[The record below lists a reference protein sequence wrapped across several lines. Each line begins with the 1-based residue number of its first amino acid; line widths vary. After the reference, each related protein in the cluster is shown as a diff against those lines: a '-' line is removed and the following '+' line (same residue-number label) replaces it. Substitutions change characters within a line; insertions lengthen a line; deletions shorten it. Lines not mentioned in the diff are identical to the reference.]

1 MLLHRCF
8 FRQAGWL
15 AERSR
20 AASLSWPR
28 KIGQMYS
35 TVRRSRTA
43 LPLYESAVRTLK
55 APAWNITDTKRRRTI
70 ANSRRF
76 LLRLLAL

>member
-1 MLLHRCF
+1 
-8 FRQAGWL
+8 
-15 AERSR
+15 
-20 AASLSWPR
+20 
-28 KIGQMYS
+28 MYS